1 MTKIQGIYCS
11 LFMTCYR
18 LKSVKDFVI
27 LFMGL
32 PVFQIR
38 LPGKKLDEAIKEM
51 VQIFVLT

>member
-1 MTKIQGIYCS
+1 MMY
-11 LFMTCYR
+11 YR

-32 PVFQIR
+32 PVFQIW

-51 VQIFVLT
+51 MQIFILTLTENLNRI